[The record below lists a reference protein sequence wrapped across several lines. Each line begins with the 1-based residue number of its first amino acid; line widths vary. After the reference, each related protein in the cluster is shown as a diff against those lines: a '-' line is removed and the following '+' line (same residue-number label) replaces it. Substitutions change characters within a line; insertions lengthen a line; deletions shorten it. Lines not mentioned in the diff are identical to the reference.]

1 MKKMIGVINDNLRS
15 VVNGIKEHRSDTEKS
30 LTAIKNDIDVRVE
43 TASKYK
49 TDVESARSIILGLEA
64 EISELENDLK
74 ELNEK
79 FGSKNFREILAAG
92 DKEINTKITEKRKLI
107 AEQNDI
113 IINIT
118 KKAHSLKREL
128 SKLKEKKDIIDSDLN
143 KTLILEGYYEK
154 RINAIVDFSVEH
166 PEELATYKEIDEV
179 DDLNTEEIED
189 IDIGN
194 IIDGQVF
201 NEIDSISEGKVPNE
215 EELQKALEM
224 DDNTDAVDDE
234 NDETDETDE
243 GNDLS
248 KIDDLINTA
257 SEIIDRNELNETLES
272 DTVTAEIEETVLD
285 SISDDSLSL
294 DLKSDDSMVDST
306 SDLNM
311 IEIKETEEVTTDLE
325 DTKNEENVV
334 DLPIENDSEENT
346 LNISVD
352 VEDDKPIDS
361 SLIESGIKE
370 HKKLHSMSEPITV
383 NLDVFEQND
392 ESNFSDIAFS
402 DDNGYSL
409 EALTECGLNASDF
422 APEDLK
428 LLETKFDKDNTLK
441 FIEVLKKHGL
451 DVDKI
456 YTSVGVLLNVTPQ
469 NLDKLLSMLEGVS
482 EEKDISYIF
491 RYLDKVNISRLEQN
505 IALAGENESLTDL
518 LVTAMSTEG
527 NADLTNLL
535 NITDKDVAMIKKNF
549 SDDYNKMI
557 NFPEIVFANYNTLK
571 GYNIDNS
578 VECITNHPHRFT
590 IDPSKFSAILDKY
603 DPSDLVRCVNKN
615 SAVIDKL

>member
-30 LTAIKNDIDVRVE
+30 LAAIKNDIDVRVE

-49 TDVESARSIILGLEA
+49 TDVESARSIILGLET
-64 EISELENDLK
+64 EISELETDLK

-79 FGSKNFREILAAG
+79 FGSKNFSEILAAG
-92 DKEINTKITEKRKLI
+92 DKEINTKITEKRQSI

-113 IINIT
+113 IVNIT

-128 SKLKEKKDIIDSDLN
+128 SKLKDKKDAIESDLN

-201 NEIDSISEGKVPNE
+201 NEIDSISEGNVPNE
-215 EELQKALEM
+215 EEIQKALQMSE
-224 DDNTDAVDDE
+224 DSTDVDD
-234 NDETDETDE
+234 DDDDETDE

-248 KIDDLINTA
+248 KIDDIINTA
-257 SEIIDRNELNETLES
+257 SEIIDRNELNETLEP
-272 DTVTAEIEETVLD
+272 DTITSEIEETVLD
-285 SISDDSLSL
+285 SISDDNTIVYSI
-294 DLKSDDSMVDST
+294 DDDGKVEVQETIVDDNTLESEKVVT
-306 SDLNM
+306 NAV
-311 IEIKETEEVTTDLE
+311 ETM
-325 DTKNEENVV
+325 NEENVL
-334 DLPIENDSEENT
+334 DLAIENDIEENT
-346 LNISVD
+346 LDISVD
-352 VEDDKPIDS
+352 DDDDDKPIDS
-361 SLIESGIKE
+361 SLIESGVRE
-370 HKKLHSMSEPITV
+370 HKQLHSMSEPITV
-383 NLDVFEQND
+383 NLDVFDQND
-392 ESNFSDIAFS
+392 ESKLSDIVFG
-402 DDNGYSL
+402 DNNGYSL
-409 EALTECGLNASDF
+409 EALAECGLNAGDF

-428 LLETKFDKDNTLK
+428 LLETSFDKDNTLE

-451 DVDKI
+451 GVDKI

-469 NLDKLLSMLEGVS
+469 NLDKILTMLEGVS
-482 EEKDISYIF
+482 DSIDIAYVF

-505 IALAGENESLTDL
+505 IALASEDENLADL
-518 LVTAMSTEG
+518 LVTTLSTDG

-535 NITDKDVAMIKKNF
+535 GITDKEVAIIKKDF

-557 NFPEIVFANYNTLK
+557 NFPEIVFANYSTLK
-571 GYNIDNS
+571 SYNIDNL

-590 IDPSKFSAILDKY
+590 LDPSKFSAILDKY